1 MTPSPCDFASTP
13 GPAELLACSS
23 PPARDLCGSHLQP
36 ASRRPSPPVGG
47 RMAATLESLA
57 LLRAVR
63 QLDAEGGLSDMELE
77 EVRASLKGG
86 REVLANLLAYPPRKA
101 EDRAAVR
108 GMTVEVRGG
117 QSVRLGALDVD
128 NALILRCVSRST
140 RSRGRRVAR
149 RSSRDAASRARA
161 VPPRAD
167 PPVPLAAPPCRPFS
181 NRRGRGRP
189 TPTPTRD
196 RPRDPPAGRAAR
208 PLARA
213 LLPALS
219 APASPRPAP

>member
-1 MTPSPCDFASTP
+1 
-13 GPAELLACSS
+13 
-23 PPARDLCGSHLQP
+23 
-36 ASRRPSPPVGG
+36 
-47 RMAATLESLA
+47 MAATLESLA

-149 RSSRDAASRARA
+149 RSSRDAASRARDGPSRGSARSARRPA
-161 VPPRAD
+161 VPPFFKPPRARSSDPDAD
-167 PPVPLAAPPCRPFS
+167 PGPPSGSPPDARHAPSRALFS
-181 NRRGRGRP
+181 
-189 TPTPTRD
+189 
-196 RPRDPPAGRAAR
+196 PRSPPPPRLDPPPDVPPPAR
-208 PLARA
+208 
-213 LLPALS
+213 LLPPRRS
-219 APASPRPAP
+219 AATPWI

>member
-1 MTPSPCDFASTP
+1 
-13 GPAELLACSS
+13 
-23 PPARDLCGSHLQP
+23 
-36 ASRRPSPPVGG
+36 
-47 RMAATLESLA
+47 MAATLESLA

-140 RSRGRRVAR
+140 RSRGRPSRGSARSAR
-149 RSSRDAASRARA
+149 RPA
-161 VPPRAD
+161 VPPFFQT
-167 PPVPLAAPPCRPFS
+167 AA
-181 NRRGRGRP
+181 GAVV
-189 TPTPTRD
+189 
-196 RPRDPPAGRAAR
+196 RPRRRPGTALGIPPRGRAAR

-219 APASPRPAP
+219 DPASPRPAP

>member
-1 MTPSPCDFASTP
+1 
-13 GPAELLACSS
+13 
-23 PPARDLCGSHLQP
+23 
-36 ASRRPSPPVGG
+36 
-47 RMAATLESLA
+47 MAATLESLA

-167 PPVPLAAPPCRPFS
+167 PPVPLAAPPCRPFFKPPRARS
-181 NRRGRGRP
+181 SDPDADPGPPSGSPPRGRV
-189 TPTPTRD
+189 
-196 RPRDPPAGRAAR
+196 AR

-219 APASPRPAP
+219 DPASPRPAP

>member
-1 MTPSPCDFASTP
+1 
-13 GPAELLACSS
+13 
-23 PPARDLCGSHLQP
+23 
-36 ASRRPSPPVGG
+36 
-47 RMAATLESLA
+47 MAATLESLA

-167 PPVPLAAPPCRPFS
+167 PPVPLAAPPCRLFFKP
-181 NRRGRGRP
+181 
-189 TPTPTRD
+189 
-196 RPRDPPAGRAAR
+196 PRARSSDPDADPGPPSGSPPADARHAPSHALSSPRSPPPPRLDPPPDVPPPAR
-208 PLARA
+208 
-213 LLPALS
+213 LLPPRRS
-219 APASPRPAP
+219 AATPWI

>member
-1 MTPSPCDFASTP
+1 
-13 GPAELLACSS
+13 
-23 PPARDLCGSHLQP
+23 
-36 ASRRPSPPVGG
+36 
-47 RMAATLESLA
+47 MAATLESLA

-196 RPRDPPAGRAAR
+196 RPRDPPADAR
-208 PLARA
+208 HALARA

>member
-1 MTPSPCDFASTP
+1 
-13 GPAELLACSS
+13 
-23 PPARDLCGSHLQP
+23 
-36 ASRRPSPPVGG
+36 
-47 RMAATLESLA
+47 MAATLESLA

-149 RSSRDAASRARA
+149 RSSREAAPRARA
-161 VPPRAD
+161 VPPRAN
-167 PPVPLAAPPCRPFS
+167 PPVPLAAPPCRLFFKPPRARS
-181 NRRGRGRP
+181 SDP
-189 TPTPTRD
+189 DATPEPPSGP
-196 RPRDPPAGRAAR
+196 PRGRAAR
-208 PLARA
+208 PLARV
-213 LLPALS
+213 LLPALA
-219 APASPRPAP
+219 APAPPHFAPPRPLTCRPPPHFVFPARRSAATPWI